1 MGRWPTGGWIEAEL
15 TGVERS
21 ATDDGGG
28 QGRHRRRGDM
38 GRGWVT
44 RAAWGWDVEVARAAR
59 QHGFEGAGAAR
70 GGGGGLVGHAHRN
83 RERGGKEKRKGE
95 TTV

>member
-1 MGRWPTGGWIEAEL
+1 
-15 TGVERS
+15 
-21 ATDDGGG
+21 
-28 QGRHRRRGDM
+28 
-38 GRGWVT
+38 
-44 RAAWGWDVEVARAAR
+44 VARAAR